1 MLRSP
6 DVRAHRLPAA
16 HLAVATAAILF
27 GTTYVPG
34 QRALED
40 LSAAGFVTIRFAVAA
55 MVMLPF
61 VARRSATTLEPAG
74 RPGPYLVGGAIG
86 GACLFTLLMLQSA
99 ALTLTTAGN
108 VAFLGSLAVVLVP
121 LLTAVVTRRAPS
133 GFVIVGTLLAVV
145 GACFLTGATLAIGA
159 GDALAL
165 ISAFGVALHIMS
177 IGYFAPR
184 LSPARYNFVQFAVVT
199 AAAAVVATI
208 SGFGHVTTGAV
219 AVTAACG
226 VVQAVGLALQVTGQ
240 RRISATSSALILML
254 IPLTGAALDVLVN
267 GVSLSP
273 LATLGAVLVLG
284 SVVVGELLPGRASG
298 RRAGSAS
305 GRRAGSASGRR
316 AGSASGRRAG
326 SASGR
331 RAGS

>member
-6 DVRAHRLPAA
+6 VVRARSLPSA

-27 GTTYVPG
+27 GCTYVPG

-55 MVMLPF
+55 IVMLPF
-61 VARRSATTLEPAG
+61 VARRPPTVLDLDGRAG
-74 RPGPYLVGGAIG
+74 AASGRRAGPYLVGGAIG

-121 LLTAVVTRRAPS
+121 LITALVTRRAPS

-145 GACFLTGATLAIGA
+145 GACFLTGATLAISA

-165 ISAFGVALHIMS
+165 ISALGVALHIMS

-208 SGFGHVTTGAV
+208 GGFGHLTTSAIVT
-219 AVTAACG
+219 TAACG

-254 IPLTGAALDVLVN
+254 IPLTGAVLDVIVN

-273 LATLGAVLVLG
+273 LATLGAALVLG

-298 RRAGSAS
+298 RTPDPLQPTRSA
-305 GRRAGSASGRR
+305 R
-316 AGSASGRRAG
+316 
-326 SASGR
+326 
-331 RAGS
+331 

>member
-6 DVRAHRLPAA
+6 DVRARQLPAA

-61 VARRSATTLEPAG
+61 VARRSATTLEPVLPQAGRPVLPQAG

-240 RRISATSSALILML
+240 RNISATSSALILML

-298 RRAGSAS
+298 RRAGS
-305 GRRAGSASGRR
+305 
-316 AGSASGRRAG
+316 
-326 SASGR
+326 
-331 RAGS
+331 

>member
-1 MLRSP
+1 
-6 DVRAHRLPAA
+6 
-16 HLAVATAAILF
+16 
-27 GTTYVPG
+27 
-34 QRALED
+34 
-40 LSAAGFVTIRFAVAA
+40 
-55 MVMLPF
+55 
-61 VARRSATTLEPAG
+61 
-74 RPGPYLVGGAIG
+74 
-86 GACLFTLLMLQSA
+86 MLQSA
-99 ALTLTTAGN
+99 ALTLTTAAN

-121 LLTAVVTRRAPS
+121 LVTALVTRRAPS

-165 ISAFGVALHIMS
+165 VSAFGVALHIMS

-208 SGFGHVTTGAV
+208 GGFGHLTTGAIV
-219 AVTAACG
+219 TTAACG

-254 IPLTGAALDVLVN
+254 IPLTGAVLDVIVN

-273 LATLGAVLVLG
+273 LATLGAALVLG

-326 SASGR
+326 AQLDGGVVGG
-331 RAGS
+331 AGAVDPVDADLVAGME